1 MNQTL
6 STQRKLGTLLSYAM
20 LLCNTI
26 INLAYVPI
34 LLTFIGISEFGLY
47 RLLGSIIAYFN
58 ILDFGLST
66 TIIRFLVKYRVENNQ
81 KCIDK
86 LITMSLILYMIIGII
101 LCLIGL
107 VFYYFIPTIFSDSL
121 TPGMI
126 NSAKTIFILL
136 LINLLMLFSSKVFDA
151 IIISKE
157 RFVFH
162 RLISLLQIILQPF
175 FIVATVYFY
184 PTALSV
190 VIVQTLFNLVL
201 AIIKIIYCRY
211 KLKVVFRYYGWDNS
225 IIISIRNLSISLFV
239 VSVVDQIFWQSSQ
252 LLIGMKISAAAV
264 AVYAI
269 ASQIYINYM
278 NISLAI
284 SGTLLPKVTTMVAE
298 NYDDE
303 SFQELFLRI
312 GRLQFYLL
320 SFITSCFIIFGH
332 GFLHYWVGDEF
343 SIVYSITLLIIIP
356 FTIDLIQNVGLAI
369 MQARNVF
376 HIRAMIYT
384 FVGILN
390 IVLSYYW
397 IDLYGVIGGALAT
410 GLCMLIGNGL
420 LMNIYY
426 QKYLKLDIFN
436 FWKKIFPILFVCIL
450 TTFLGNIILS
460 QIELQKSIY
469 LFISSIVFYSLIYF
483 TIQWKFIFNSYEK
496 GIFYSVVSKFNR

>member
-1 MNQTL
+1 
-6 STQRKLGTLLSYAM
+6 
-20 LLCNTI
+20 
-26 INLAYVPI
+26 
-34 LLTFIGISEFGLY
+34 
-47 RLLGSIIAYFN
+47 
-58 ILDFGLST
+58 
-66 TIIRFLVKYRVENNQ
+66 
-81 KCIDK
+81 
-86 LITMSLILYMIIGII
+86 
-101 LCLIGL
+101 
-107 VFYYFIPTIFSDSL
+107 
-121 TPGMI
+121 MI

-136 LINLLMLFSSKVFDA
+136 LLNLLMLFSSKVFDS

-157 RFVFH
+157 HFVFH
-162 RLISLLQIILQPF
+162 RLISLLQIVLQPF

-201 AIIKIIYCRY
+201 SVTKIIYCRY
-211 KLKVVFRYYGWDNS
+211 KLKVVFRYHGWDNS
-225 IIISIRNLSISLFV
+225 IIVSIRNLSISLFV

-284 SGTLLPKVTTMVAE
+284 SGTLLPKVTKMVSE
-298 NYDDE
+298 RYDDK

-332 GFLHYWVGDEF
+332 SFLHYWVGDGF
-343 SIVYSITLLIIIP
+343 GIVYSITLLIIIP

-376 HIRAMIYT
+376 HIRAIIYA

-390 IVLSYYW
+390 IILSYYW
-397 IDLYGVIGGALAT
+397 IDWYGIIGGAFAT
-410 GLCMLIGNGL
+410 GLCMIIGNGI

-436 FWKKIFPILFVCIL
+436 FWKGIFPILLVSIL
-450 TTFLGNIILS
+450 ITFFWRYN
-460 QIELQKSIY
+460 
-469 LFISSIVFYSLIYF
+469 FISSKF
-483 TIQWKFIFNSYEK
+483 T
-496 GIFYSVVSKFNR
+496 